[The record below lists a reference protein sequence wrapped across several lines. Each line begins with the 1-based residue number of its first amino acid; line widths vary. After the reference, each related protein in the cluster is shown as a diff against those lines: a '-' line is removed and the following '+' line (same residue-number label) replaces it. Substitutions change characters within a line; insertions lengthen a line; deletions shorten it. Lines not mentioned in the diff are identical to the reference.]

1 MDVIYLD
8 HCATTPPE
16 PEVVDAVTETMRAGW
31 ANPSSVHRAGQEAR
45 RRLELARAEICA
57 LLGCRE
63 SELVFTSGGTEAADL
78 AIRGALGARA
88 GGVLVTSR
96 LEHAAVRELAARLAD
111 AGTEVVWLPN
121 DDRGLID
128 LESLETLLE
137 KRGGEV
143 ELVSIAWVNNETGVI
158 QPMAEIAALC
168 AAARVP
174 LHSDGTQRVGKLA
187 TDVSSLPVDL
197 LGVAAHKFGG
207 PMGTGALYV
216 RRGFRLAPLL
226 VGGPHERERRAGTEN
241 LPGIVGFGVAARLAR
256 QWLDAGGP
264 DERAPV
270 RDRLERGLLERCA
283 GASVN
288 GAGAPRS
295 WDVTNIAFEGLEAE
309 ALLLGLSERGV
320 CASAGAACSSG
331 STEPSPVLLAMG
343 LPPERVAGSIRFSI
357 GHRTTEQEI
366 DTAIETVA
374 AVVGRMHA

>member
-8 HCATTPPE
+8 HCATTPPA
-16 PEVVDAVTETMRAGW
+16 PEVVEAVTETLRAGW
-31 ANPSSVHRAGQEAR
+31 ANPSSIHRAGQEAR

-78 AIRGALGARA
+78 AIRGALGASP

-96 LEHAAVRELAARLAD
+96 LEHASVRELAARLED

-121 DDRGLID
+121 DGRGLVD
-128 LESLETLLE
+128 LESLEKLLE

-143 ELVSIAWVNNETGVI
+143 GLVSIAWVNNETGVI

-207 PMGTGALYV
+207 PMGVGALYV
-216 RRGFRLAPLL
+216 RKGFRLAPLL
-226 VGGPHERERRAGTEN
+226 VGGPHERGRRAGTEN

-264 DERAPV
+264 EERAPV

-309 ALLLGLSERGV
+309 GLLLGLSERGV

-343 LPPERVAGSIRFSI
+343 LPPERVAGSLRFSI
-357 GHRTTEQEI
+357 GRWTTEREI